1 MEDYCLIMV
10 LGLAAQI
17 NGAQNLYNHTG
28 EGVSTDFVMLIVY
41 VLLALVFSFLCSI
54 AEAVLLSITPSYI
67 EAQKEKYPKRAA
79 VLKQLKQE
87 NVDQSLAAIL
97 TLNTIAHTVG
107 AVGSGAEAAIVFGSA
122 WVGMFSAVM
131 TLLILFFSEIVP
143 KTIGA
148 VYWSKLVWPTILFV
162 KTLIIVLFP
171 IVWVSQKL
179 TRLIS
184 RGSDVHVFSKD
195 EFIAMTCVVEE
206 TGQIGNKESRIIQ
219 NLFHLESLK
228 VQDVMTPRTVI
239 SALPEDMKINDAL
252 EQVMKTPFSRL
263 PLYNTDID
271 DITGFVLKVDVLI
284 SAARNY
290 VEYTLRDLKRDILMV
305 PNSISVSTLLR
316 RFIKSHQHV
325 AIVVDEY
332 GGTDG
337 LATLEDVVETF
348 MSMEI
353 IDEKDTVEDMRLLA
367 RKQWEERARLIGAEA
382 DPLAHRKAGQGNAS
396 IMP

>member
-1 MEDYCLIMV
+1 MEDYLLIMF
-10 LGLAAQI
+10 LGLAAQV
-17 NGAQNLYNHTG
+17 NGEQNLYNHTV
-28 EGVSTDFVMLIVY
+28 EGVNTDFVILILY
-41 VLLALVFSFLCSI
+41 VLLALVFSFLCSV

-67 EAQKEKYPKRAA
+67 EAQKKNHPRRAA
-79 VLKQLKQE
+79 ILKQLKQE

-107 AVGSGAEAAIVFGSA
+107 AVGAGAQAAIVFGSA
-122 WVGMFSAVM
+122 WVGMFSAIM

-148 VYWSKLVWPTILFV
+148 VHWSKLVWPTILFV
-162 KTLIIVLFP
+162 KTLIAVLYP

-179 TRLIS
+179 TRFFS
-184 RGSDVHVFSKD
+184 RGSDIHIFSKD

-239 SALPEDMKINDAL
+239 SALPEDMKINDVL
-252 EQVMKTPFSRL
+252 KQVMKMPFSRL

-271 DITGFVLKVDVLI
+271 NITGFVLKVDVLI
-284 SAARNY
+284 SAAQNHG
-290 VEYTLRDLKRDILMV
+290 EYALSDLKRDILVV
-305 PNSISVSTLLR
+305 PNSLSLPTLLR
-316 RFIKSHQHV
+316 RFIKSHQHI

-353 IDEKDTVEDMRLLA
+353 IDEKDTVKDMRLLA
-367 RKQWEERARLIGAEA
+367 RKQWEDRARLIDAEA
-382 DPLAHRKAGQGNAS
+382 DALSSWRQ
-396 IMP
+396 MPS